1 MSDLHWGETM
11 TEAFQ
16 FVSGGAAH
24 TFTFD
29 FPPDLVIFN
38 NLSDWTG
45 TAGGRPRSFWFKDQ
59 TTAAHA
65 YQEQVIVDNGVATA
79 FNFLNTAANGFTV
92 ADLPGGVPAFRA
104 LIAGVTQA
112 DPCVIT
118 TAAPNSFQTDQIVR
132 ITDLGD
138 VGVTDRGMGQLNNN
152 RYGIKVLSTTTFSI
166 YDVTTGEPIDS
177 TTFTAWVAGGRLD
190 IESRVI
196 SLNNPQQPPY
206 AVTPYIPN
214 PFKYDPVTYQLTA
227 GTAVMGGNGD
237 VFLMEV
243 YKFGQVTNLG
253 QL

>member
-1 MSDLHWGETM
+1 MSDLHWGQTM
-11 TEAFQ
+11 TEAYK
-16 FVSGGAAH
+16 FVSAAEAH
-24 TFTFD
+24 TFAFN
-29 FPPDLVIFN
+29 FPPDKVVFY
-38 NLSDWTG
+38 NLTQWDAV
-45 TAGGRPRSFWFKDQ
+45 AGNLPVSIWFKDQ

-65 YQEQVIVDNGVATA
+65 FQEQVIDSSAGAS
-79 FNFLNTAANGFTV
+79 FNFLDTATNGFTV
-92 ADLPGGVPAFRA
+92 ADLPSGCPAFRA

-118 TAAPNSFQTDQIVR
+118 TTAPNTFQTDQIVR

-152 RYGIKVLSTTTFSI
+152 RYGIKVLTTTTFSI
-166 YDVTTGEPIDS
+166 YDVVTGEPIDS
-177 TTFTAWVAGGRLD
+177 TTFTAWSAGGRLD

-206 AVTPYIPN
+206 AVTPYVPN

-227 GTAVMGGNGD
+227 GTAVMGDNGD
-237 VFLMEV
+237 EFLIEV
-243 YKFGQVTNLG
+243 YKWGQVTDLG